1 MKYTCK
7 DHPRVVFKTPIMSLN
22 ENVLCPFCGKPLQE
36 AKDKGES
43 NQV

>member
-7 DHPRVVFKTPIMSLN
+7 DHPRVVFKTPIMLLN
-22 ENVLCPFCGKPLQE
+22 EDVLCPLCGKPLQE
-36 AKDKGES
+36 AEYEGES